1 MKPYENWMI
10 KAHHDLISAKKL
22 AQGEEPVLDTA
33 IYHTQQCAEK
43 ALKAYLSYKQQ
54 PPQKS
59 HNLRLL
65 VELCQEIDEA
75 FAEILGDAEELSP
88 FATAYRYPDMIME
101 PEAQEVVDAARQAEI
116 IFDFIRQKLPLSN
129 EALAKITGAI
139 SSDVNRKSE
148 CGNKDL

>member
-1 MKPYENWMI
+1 MKTYEYWLI
-10 KAHHDLISAKKL
+10 KAYHDLISAKKL
-22 AQGEEPVLDTA
+22 AQDEEPVLDTA

-101 PEAQEVVDAARQAEI
+101 PEAQEVEAAARQAEK
-116 IFDFIRQKLPLSN
+116 IFNLVRQRLHLSN
-129 EALAKITGAI
+129 EVLAKITGARP
-139 SSDVNRKSE
+139 SDV
-148 CGNKDL
+148 